1 MNISNS
7 QVDRLRHFVRAGLRA
22 LFRPEPQTAVEGPQ
36 VTLRGQPYCL
46 FSSRDKKINVP
57 FSAYLTYT
65 NESGSKVKTR
75 TACDNV
81 PISIKEALWTQTT
94 WPYPYQLEG
103 YFYRTDLQLTFP
115 MNEGT
120 SLFSMEGE
128 DWIGVVE
135 ASGYVNVFAEWSGTD
150 VH

>member
-1 MNISNS
+1 M
-7 QVDRLRHFVRAGLRA
+7 
-22 LFRPEPQTAVEGPQ
+22 
-36 VTLRGQPYCL
+36 CL
-46 FSSRDKKINVP
+46 FP
-57 FSAYLTYT
+57 L
-65 NESGSKVKTR
+65 
-75 TACDNV
+75 
-81 PISIKEALWTQTT
+81 KEALWMQTT

-103 YFYRTDLQLTFP
+103 YFYRTYLQLTFP

-135 ASGYVNVFAEWSGTD
+135 ASGYVNVFAEWSGTG